1 MKKLIKIILL
11 LAAVNIA
18 GRISNGE
25 RIVAPPLSET
35 AECMQDIAADFADL
49 AALLFNYST

>member
-25 RIVAPPLSET
+25 RITAPPLSET